1 MTAPIPDSP
10 DQRLLNILEDVKDPE
25 IPVLSLV
32 DLGVVRKAVL
42 RDNGSPHIVITP
54 TYSGCPA
61 MQVMEDDIRVRL
73 QMAGYKGIEIETV
86 LSPAWTTDW
95 ITAKGRKALQE
106 YGIAPPEQATSDK
119 SALLG
124 HPKQVTCPH
133 CKSRN
138 SAMLSQF
145 GSTPCKALYRC
156 NDCLE
161 PFDYFKCI

>member
-1 MTAPIPDSP
+1 MIRSASESKLWD
-10 DQRLLNILEDVKDPE
+10 ILDEVKDPE

-32 DLGVVRKAVL
+32 DLGVVRDVQVT
-42 RDNGSPHIVITP
+42 DQGPIVTITP

-61 MQVMEDDIRVRL
+61 MKVMEEDIRSRL
-73 QMAGYKGIEIETV
+73 MMAGYKGVDVRTV

-95 ITAKGRKALQE
+95 ITAKGRKELQD

-124 HPKQVTCPH
+124 HPKQVTCPL

-138 SAMLSQF
+138 TSMLSQF
-145 GSTPCKALYRC
+145 GSTPCKALYKC
-156 NDCLE
+156 QDCLE

>member
-1 MTAPIPDSP
+1 MNEK
-10 DQRLLNILEDVKDPE
+10 QLWNILDEVTDPE
-25 IPVLSLV
+25 IPVISLV

-42 RDNGSPHIVITP
+42 VDGSPHVIITP

-61 MQVMEDDIRVRL
+61 MKVMEEDIEIRL
-73 QMAGYKGIEIETV
+73 KLAGFKSIRIETV

-95 ITAKGRKALQE
+95 ITEKGRKALQD

-124 HPKQVTCPH
+124 HPKAVTCPN

-138 SAMLSQF
+138 SKMLSQF
-145 GSTPCKALYRC
+145 GSTPCKALYQC
-156 NDCLE
+156 HDCKE

>member
-1 MTAPIPDSP
+1 MNLKSKILNTED
-10 DQRLLNILEDVKDPE
+10 LWNILEDVKDPE

-32 DLGVVRKAVL
+32 DLGVVRSIEMIGEVP
-42 RDNGSPHIVITP
+42 RIIITP

-61 MQVMEDDIRVRL
+61 MLEMEYDIKKRL
-73 QMAGYKGIEIETV
+73 MAEGFETV
-86 LSPAWTTDW
+86 DVQIVMTPTWTTDW
-95 ITAKGRKALQE
+95 ITEKGRNALQA

-124 HPKQVTCPH
+124 HPKKVTCPQ
-133 CKSRN
+133 CKSTETEI
-138 SAMLSQF
+138 LSQF

-156 NDCLE
+156 KECKE

>member
-1 MTAPIPDSP
+1 MVRLLNTEE
-10 DQRLLNILEDVKDPE
+10 QRLLDILDEVTDPE

-32 DLGVVRKAVL
+32 DLGVVRDVQVT
-42 RDNGSPHIVITP
+42 DQGPIITITP

-61 MQVMEDDIRVRL
+61 MKVMEEDIRSRL
-73 QMAGYKGIEIETV
+73 MMAGYKGVDVRTV

-95 ITAKGRKALQE
+95 ITVKGRKELQD

-124 HPKQVTCPH
+124 HPKQVTCPL

-138 SAMLSQF
+138 TSMLSQF
-145 GSTPCKALYRC
+145 GSTPCKALYKC
-156 NDCLE
+156 QDCLE